1 VCERE
6 RKNDANKSG
15 LKSPID
21 ESFQSGGVEF
31 IVTSAFEDPN
41 TGRLPGGRVYAKI
54 KNPGSRESVYP
65 VVLAV

>member
-31 IVTSAFEDPN
+31 VVTSALENADTCRF
-41 TGRLPGGRVYAKI
+41 PGGRVYAKI
-54 KNPGSRESVYP
+54 KDPSARESVYP
-65 VVLAV
+65 IVLAV